1 MSLLERSPT
10 STRGGGS
17 QPDLSKLSNMAADSL
32 ISTRKRKRE
41 CECSQDV
48 KEIRS
53 ELTGMTSL
61 LEQFIES
68 NALIM
73 SQMQANI
80 SDVKT
85 QITEIKVSNEQT
97 LCLLRDSSADVKS
110 QINYIKSSTSGM
122 EIEQNNIKTHVSQ
135 LENKISVGENKI
147 KSLESELSNLK
158 LASTAGS
165 SSHAQSLMNEQLI
178 REVQDRKEREKNIL
192 VVGVPEQTSS
202 VAEERL
208 SKDEAEIMCIT
219 GSVSNEITKPIKIIR
234 IGKYNAGKNRRIKVC
249 YDTPAPVKVLLR
261 NRDKLPVNIKM
272 FSDQTPSQQ
281 KYLQGVK
288 DELIR
293 RQNSETWIQN
303 ETQAKELQ
311 LPNYTHYYN
320 YRTDKIGGGVSAF
333 VHNNLNHSLSESNYL
348 DGNNYLWIRLEKFA
362 LEVGLVYNPGH
373 TNYKRFLET
382 YDSQL
387 QLRKRAI
394 VFGDF
399 NIDLLKKEK
408 EIKQYKAVLKEAGF
422 GLLNKISKKYCTRH
436 STTRK
441 SIIDHVSSNL
451 KNNNFHMAIIN
462 SSLSDHKQIYVEL
475 KKFKPI
481 PKIQTKYEAI
491 DYTKLHATA
500 KEDKIDDLNDFTL
513 LENKIKEYMQDSKTI
528 KMKILNKPQKDW
540 INKDILTGINQRN
553 YIWTEHKKN
562 PEDESLETEFKTK
575 RDRTAKL
582 IRDTKNSYYYKEFTK
597 CINKPKHM
605 WNLINKL
612 VNNKGKESCAPP
624 KLMVDSKLITNSCD
638 ICEVFNQYF
647 STIGPLLAEQ
657 IPMRF
662 HENFNV
668 ALPHTTNAS
677 ELSTLDPYSA
687 DEINKIIDHLDSNS
701 SSGLD
706 EINTKVIPSTALLQC
721 GINRLKRVIGT
732 GP

>member
-1 MSLLERSPT
+1 MNDNDSVQQTLTANVSNTRRARARRGDRSARGPRQWSRGGRGVRSDVSRVRRPAAKLYLREYAGDEERREAEWRGREWAGGTRARLPQDRSPSRRSPYLAREDEPSPAPEERGRSASAGAHHRARARPMRYQSLERDYDRSYAPPPT
-10 STRGGGS
+10 HHPEDEYYRREPPPLFLGELQS
-17 QPDLSKLSNMAADSL
+17 QNSDLQ
-32 ISTRKRKRE
+32 RE
-41 CECSQDV
+41 LGNLK
-48 KEIRS
+48 KEL
-53 ELTGMTSL
+53 ELTNQKLG
-61 LEQFIES
+61 
-68 NALIM
+68 
-73 SQMQANI
+73 
-80 SDVKT
+80 
-85 QITEIKVSNEQT
+85 
-97 LCLLRDSSADVKS
+97 SSMHS
-110 QINYIKSSTSGM
+110 
-122 EIEQNNIKTHVSQ
+122 IKTFWSP
-135 LENKISVGENKI
+135 
-147 KSLESELSNLK
+147 ELKKERAL
-158 LASTAGS
+158 
-165 SSHAQSLMNEQLI
+165 
-178 REVQDRKEREKNIL
+178 RKEESANYPNPKLERDNIH
-192 VVGVPEQTSS
+192 
-202 VAEERL
+202 A
-208 SKDEAEIMCIT
+208 
-219 GSVSNEITKPIKIIR
+219 
-234 IGKYNAGKNRRIKVC
+234 Y
-249 YDTPAPVKVLLR
+249 LR
-261 NRDKLPVNIKM
+261 NRPTVVSFLILLIVKVN
-272 FSDQTPSQQ
+272 
-281 KYLQGVK
+281 
-288 DELIR
+288 
-293 RQNSETWIQN
+293 ETWIQN

-320 YRTDKIGGGVSAF
+320 YRTDKTGGGVSAF

-362 LEVGLVYNPGH
+362 REVGLVYNPGH

-399 NIDLLKKEK
+399 NIDLLKKKK

-677 ELSTLDPYSA
+677 VLCTLDPCSA

-706 EINTKVIPSTALLQC
+706 
-721 GINRLKRVIGT
+721 
-732 GP
+732 